1 MAKQENNKITDEQLQ
16 TLQTHVGKIN
26 QAQLQLGQVESQKYD
41 IIAMLPNLRKELQEF
56 QQELEKE
63 YGKVNVNINDGTYQ
77 DVPEQAEVVSDEA
90 DTKN

>member
-16 TLQTHVGKIN
+16 TLQTHVSKIN
-26 QAQLQLGQVESQKYD
+26 QAQLQLGQAESTKFD

-56 QQELEKE
+56 QAELEKE
-63 YGKVNVNINDGTYQ
+63 YGKVNVNINDGTYE
-77 DVPEQAEVVSDEA
+77 DLPEQAEVVSDEA

>member
-1 MAKQENNKITDEQLQ
+1 MAEKVNKITDEQLT
-16 TLQTHVGKIN
+16 TLQQHVSKIN

-41 IIAMLPNLRKELQEF
+41 IIAMSPNLRKELQEF

-63 YGKVNVNINDGTYQ
+63 YGKVNVNISDGTYE
-77 DVPEQAEVVSDEA
+77 DLPEQAEVVSDEA

>member
-16 TLQTHVGKIN
+16 TLQTHVSKIN
-26 QAQLQLGQVESQKYD
+26 QAQLQLGQVESQKFD
-41 IIAMLPNLRKELQEF
+41 IIAILPNLRKELQDF
-56 QQELEKE
+56 QAELEKE

-77 DVPEQAEVVSDEA
+77 DIPEQTEVVSDEA

>member
-1 MAKQENNKITDEQLQ
+1 MAEKVNKITDEQLT
-16 TLQTHVGKIN
+16 TLQQHVSKIN
-26 QAQLQLGQVESQKYD
+26 QAQLQLGQAESQKYD

-63 YGKVNVNINDGTYQ
+63 YGKVNVNISDGTYE
-77 DVPEQAEVVSDEA
+77 DLPEQAEVVSDEA

>member
-1 MAKQENNKITDEQLQ
+1 MAEKVNKITDEQLT
-16 TLQTHVGKIN
+16 TLQQHVSKIN

-63 YGKVNVNINDGTYQ
+63 YGKVNVNISDGTYE
-77 DVPEQAEVVSDEA
+77 DLPEQAEVVSDEA

>member
-1 MAKQENNKITDEQLQ
+1 MAKQVNKITDEQLK
-16 TLQTHVGKIN
+16 TLQTHVSKIN
-26 QAQLQLGQVESQKYD
+26 QAQLQLGQAESTKFD

-63 YGKVNVNINDGTYQ
+63 YGKVNVNITDGTYE
-77 DVPEQAEVVSDEA
+77 DIPEQAEVVSDEV

>member
-1 MAKQENNKITDEQLQ
+1 
-16 TLQTHVGKIN
+16 
-26 QAQLQLGQVESQKYD
+26 
-41 IIAMLPNLRKELQEF
+41 MLPNLRKELQDF
-56 QQELEKE
+56 QAELEKE

>member
-1 MAKQENNKITDEQLQ
+1 MAEKANKITDEQLT
-16 TLQTHVGKIN
+16 TLQTHVQKIN

-41 IIAMLPNLRKELQEF
+41 IIAILPNLRKDLQEF

-63 YGKVNVNINDGTYQ
+63 YGKVNVNIQDGTYQ
-77 DVPEQAEVVSDEA
+77 DLPEQAEVISDEA

>member
-1 MAKQENNKITDEQLQ
+1 MAEKVNKITDEQLT
-16 TLQTHVGKIN
+16 TLQQHVSKIN
-26 QAQLQLGQVESQKYD
+26 QAQLQLGQAEATKFD

-63 YGKVNVNINDGTYQ
+63 YGKVNVNIQDGTYE
-77 DVPEQAEVVSDEA
+77 DLPEQAEVVSDEA

>member
-16 TLQTHVGKIN
+16 TLQTHVSKIN
-26 QAQLQLGQVESQKYD
+26 QAQLQLGQAEATKFD
-41 IIAMLPNLRKELQEF
+41 IIAMLPNLRKELQDF
-56 QQELEKE
+56 QAELEKE

-77 DVPEQAEVVSDEA
+77 DIPEQAEVVSDEA

>member
-1 MAKQENNKITDEQLQ
+1 MAEKVNKITDEQLT
-16 TLQTHVGKIN
+16 TLQQHVSKIN

-63 YGKVNVNINDGTYQ
+63 YGKVNVNIQDGTYE
-77 DVPEQAEVVSDEA
+77 DLPEQAEVVSDEA

>member
-1 MAKQENNKITDEQLQ
+1 MAEKVNKITDEQLT
-16 TLQTHVGKIN
+16 TLQQHVSKIN
-26 QAQLQLGQVESQKYD
+26 QAQLQLGQAESQKYD

-63 YGKVNVNINDGTYQ
+63 YGKVNVNIQDGTYE
-77 DVPEQAEVVSDEA
+77 DLPEQAEVVSDEA